1 MTKLRADPA
10 RSLVSLA
17 TRLLPAQRRDWGQ
30 AMQAEFDAVPGPW
43 ARWRFALGCA
53 RMALVAPR
61 QAGGP
66 ALLVRVGLLAGAAVV
81 GLGIYGLAPAMAA
94 VALLFPAVLAG
105 FIWLALLRARSA
117 TGHQGTPGW
126 PLQALILGGVAG
138 WVAVVMYGVV
148 RYPAMGAFNLWG
160 ALAFTGL
167 LAGYVGMA
175 LLPPR
180 FVTGQVAAARG
191 PALVGG
197 LVTGGLIVAGGA
209 VAHLSDVQVLKG
221 WSWLAL
227 LVTPMVVGAVAARS
241 SGATG
246 AAAHPRLDPGVRA
259 ALQAGVWAGLVGGL
273 LLAVG
278 GMSVM
283 YLAPDLYV
291 PTDAYTVH
299 AFQASG
305 LPDIITYEVLDS
317 LGGLSVL
324 LVAVPLLSTIPA
336 AVGGA
341 LASSLPRQTPA
352 S

>member
-10 RSLVSLA
+10 RALVSMA

-138 WVAVVMYGVV
+138 WLGVVMYGVV

-180 FVTGQVAAARG
+180 LVTGQVAAARG

-241 SGATG
+241 SGA
-246 AAAHPRLDPGVRA
+246 RA
-259 ALQAGVWAGLVGGL
+259 
-273 LLAVG
+273 
-278 GMSVM
+278 
-283 YLAPDLYV
+283 
-291 PTDAYTVH
+291 
-299 AFQASG
+299 
-305 LPDIITYEVLDS
+305 
-317 LGGLSVL
+317 
-324 LVAVPLLSTIPA
+324 
-336 AVGGA
+336 
-341 LASSLPRQTPA
+341 
-352 S
+352 